1 MATDAQVTEKEARAL
16 AEESREK
23 GWAKPSFCKELFLG
37 RFRLDLIHPHPKPD
51 AESIEKADKFLARL
65 REYCETLDGTV
76 IEREARIPDEYVKGL
91 AELGCFGIKIPEEYG
106 GLAQLR
112 RSLQLR
118 AALGARPQTAA
129 AQIALASE
137 LPPGPE
143 ADELREIGR
152 RTARELGIPW
162 LE

>member
-23 GWAKPSFCKELFLG
+23 GWARPSFCKELSLG

-106 GLAQLR
+106 GLGVTQNAYNKALMLVGGGHPTNGGLLFPPQAIGVPQPVEPAR
-112 RSLQLR
+112 TP
-118 AALGARPQTAA
+118 AANHR
-129 AQIALASE
+129 
-137 LPPGPE
+137 
-143 ADELREIGR
+143 
-152 RTARELGIPW
+152 
-162 LE
+162 